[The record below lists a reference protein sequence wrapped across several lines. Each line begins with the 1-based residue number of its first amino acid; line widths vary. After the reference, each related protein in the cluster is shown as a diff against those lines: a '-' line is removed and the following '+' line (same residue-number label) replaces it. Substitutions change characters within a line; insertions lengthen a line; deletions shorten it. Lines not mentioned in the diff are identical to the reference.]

1 MSKWQINKPINFLR
15 SLLNEYHKLSV
26 LRSLTSLSQL
36 NLNAINNNTT
46 NKLKISSIK
55 NNTSTCPS
63 SQNLPLQL
71 VTAFSG
77 FSKENFSKRRIPILN
92 KNSYIFGDDALFT
105 ASKKCADIMGV
116 ADGVG
121 GWREMGVDPS
131 KFSSSLMKQCKRLV
145 EQENEIF
152 SNSKNIN
159 SQTPLDI
166 LINSYN
172 ALLENKEP
180 NLFGSSTA
188 CIIVFNRESKY
199 LYSANLGDSGFV
211 IIRNNKIVHRSQEQ
225 YHYFNAP
232 FQMAILPYM
241 SSGYFNDNPKSAS
254 VSSFELAEGDFI
266 VMATDGLW
274 DNLSENALLLKISD
288 IKVMKRKYFLKTLL
302 SFIQTNFIVF
312 IKNYSLQDL
321 ENAAKNISSYAAELS
336 KDPNYM
342 SPFAISA
349 KKYGFDFEGI
359 V

>member
-1 MSKWQINKPINFLR
+1 MNKWQIKKPVNFIR
-15 SLLNEYHKLSV
+15 SLLNEYHKLTV
-26 LRSLTSLSQL
+26 LRSLTSFSHLKL
-36 NLNAINNNTT
+36 NSINNNTP
-46 NKLKISSIK
+46 NKLKITQSK
-55 NNTSTCPS
+55 NNTTTSTSP
-63 SQNLPLQL
+63 QNIPLHL

-77 FSKENFSKRRIPILN
+77 FSKENFSKRKLPILN

-121 GWREMGVDPS
+121 GWREMGIDPS
-131 KFSSSLMKQCKRLV
+131 KFSSSLMWQCKRLV
-145 EQENEIF
+145 EQENELF
-152 SNSKNIN
+152 NNAKNITN
-159 SQTPLDI
+159 QTPLDI

-172 ALLENKEP
+172 ALLENKES

-199 LYSANLGDSGFV
+199 MYSANLGDSGFV
-211 IIRNNKIVHRSQEQ
+211 IIRNNQIVHRSQEQ

-274 DNLSENALLLKISD
+274 DNLSENALLVKISN
-288 IKVMKRKYFLKTLL
+288 IKV
-302 SFIQTNFIVF
+302 
-312 IKNYSLQDL
+312 
-321 ENAAKNISSYAAELS
+321 IS
-336 KDPNYM
+336 
-342 SPFAISA
+342 
-349 KKYGFDFEGI
+349 
-359 V
+359 